1 MEVLKMEEQY
11 KFVKGDLKLADTPTK
26 IDQPLSLKKAKE
38 IVKKERKMISKLQPM
53 LYAQHK
59 YGVVIVLQ
67 ALDAAGKDSLIAHTF
82 SGLNPAWFDVVNF
95 KQPSSIDLDHDFL
108 WRINQQLPPRGMLG
122 IFNRS
127 YYEDVLISRVHP
139 EILLNENLPGINN
152 LKDLNE
158 EFYEYRY
165 QDIQNYENYL
175 NHAGYV
181 VIKIFLHISKEE
193 QLQRFLDR
201 INTPDK
207 QWKFSASDV
216 HEHKFFN
223 QYIDAYQRAINA
235 TATEENPWYVIPAD
249 DKWNSRAIAATI
261 IRERLEQLPLAFPEI
276 AKEDNAK
283 LKAAT
288 KELKKED
295 KH

>member
-1 MEVLKMEEQY
+1 MEEQY
-11 KFVKGDLKLADTPTK
+11 KFVTGDLKLADVPTVV
-26 IDQPLSLKKAKE
+26 DNPLSLKEAKAV
-38 IVKKERKMISKLQPM
+38 VKKQRKAMSKLQPK

-108 WRINQQLPPRGMLG
+108 WRINQQLPARGMLG

-139 EILLNENLPGINN
+139 EILLNENLPGIDG
-152 LKDLNE
+152 LADLNE
-158 EFYEYRY
+158 EFYQNRY
-165 QDIQNYENYL
+165 HDIQNYEDYL

-181 VIKIFLHISKEE
+181 VIKIFLHISKDE
-193 QLQRFLDR
+193 QKQRFLDR
-201 INTPDK
+201 VNTPDK

-216 HEHKFFN
+216 HEHKFFD

-235 TATEENPWYVIPAD
+235 TATKDNPWYVIPAD

-283 LKAAT
+283 LKAAA
-288 KELKKED
+288 KELKKEA

>member
-1 MEVLKMEEQY
+1 
-11 KFVKGDLKLADTPTK
+11 
-26 IDQPLSLKKAKE
+26 
-38 IVKKERKMISKLQPM
+38 MISKLQPM

-216 HEHKFFN
+216 HEHKFFL
-223 QYIDAYQRAINA
+223 ISISMLINVQLMLQLLRKILG
-235 TATEENPWYVIPAD
+235 TLFQQMINGIH
-249 DKWNSRAIAATI
+249 
-261 IRERLEQLPLAFPEI
+261 EQLQQPLFANDLNNFLSPSQ
-276 AKEDNAK
+276 K
-283 LKAAT
+283 LLRKT
-288 KELKKED
+288 MPN
-295 KH
+295 

>member
-1 MEVLKMEEQY
+1 MEEQY